1 MYQHIRLITERKLR
15 SLISFYFLDRHF
27 IIQNFIGLQKKKTK
41 KLNAKLNIKAIPQ
54 TFKPS
59 TKNDV
64 L

>member
-15 SLISFYFLDRHF
+15 SLISLYFLFYNLKFHW
-27 IIQNFIGLQKKKTK
+27 IAKKTK
-41 KLNAKLNIKAIPQ
+41 TKLNAKLNIKAIPQ